1 MAIQSM
7 STLSARIWTI
17 IGGMKMISEEL
28 EHARTSFWDKHLQ
41 RMPLPLTSGSWA
53 TALFYNVKEDTN
65 KPFLDQFL
73 INYMVEFDPDD
84 TLILCA
90 DDGNS
95 KTFQMHSLA
104 WLQSVDYLLWRQLT
118 LALREDNGNTIML
131 RVPTWVQERYQ
142 NDKHNSVAERKILSV
157 PIPSYFPKPRIFKK
171 LPKADGYVVYQAPPF
186 LEPSHLNFFCHELF
200 PRDNK
205 TTWLSDPRRD
215 ATLFSLDDMGDL
227 PIFQLED
234 YVAHEL
240 KTGISLST
248 EIAAVV
254 LELDEAIREIALNK
268 FFETALEDIVQFP
281 FPFARIS
288 TARNFFQ
295 QISSEWS
302 REKYLWN
309 NQSAKG
315 REAEILADAFRRA
328 RKHVNSLYNAPI
340 YMSEKGDFQ
349 ISPNPDELE
358 AILRMEKAQTE
369 DPMLPRKY
377 RITRDPTS
385 GNINSVRQYM
395 VPFLPEFPDTK
406 DPSQMDM
413 YMEHIDAYLQ
423 SVRSP
428 LDWSTIKGNPAEHLA
443 VFTNPSHKHIPL
455 LLNHI
460 KTGNNRK
467 HYKGD
472 SFPCAG
478 SEAKKLYVRIHERVR
493 SVSQSAYADL
503 NWIKKY
509 LYTY

>member
-1 MAIQSM
+1 
-7 STLSARIWTI
+7 
-17 IGGMKMISEEL
+17 MISEEL
-28 EHARTSFWDKHLQ
+28 EHVCISFWGEHLLG
-41 RMPLPLTSGSWA
+41 MPGPLTSCSWA
-53 TALFYNVKEDTN
+53 RVPFYNVKEDTN
-65 KPFLDQFL
+65 EVFLDRYL
-73 INYMVEFDPDD
+73 INYMVEADPDD
-84 TLILCA
+84 ILEFRA
-90 DDGNS
+90 YDGDN
-95 KTFQMHSLA
+95 TEIFQMHSLA

-118 LALREDNGNTIML
+118 LALREDNGDTIAL
-131 RVPTWVQERYQ
+131 RVPTMVQERYHDYKRD
-142 NDKHNSVAERKILSV
+142 NVDSRNKLSV
-157 PIPSYFPKPRIFKK
+157 SIPSYFPKPSLYEDLLKV
-171 LPKADGYVVYQAPPF
+171 DGYVSYQAPPF
-186 LEPSHLNFFCHELF
+186 LEPSHLNFFCHDIF
-200 PRDNK
+200 TQPNH

-215 ATLFSLDDMGDL
+215 ALPFRLYGMGKL

-248 EIAAVV
+248 EITAVV

-302 REKYLWN
+302 REKYLST
-309 NQSAKG
+309 NQGSKG
-315 REAEILADAFRRA
+315 SKVEILADAFRRA

-340 YMSEKGDFQ
+340 YLSEKGDFQ
-349 ISPNPDELE
+349 ISPDPDELE
-358 AILRMEKAQTE
+358 AVLCTEKAQMD

-377 RITRDPTS
+377 RITRDPVS
-385 GNINSVRQYM
+385 GSINSIHEYF

-406 DPSQMDM
+406 DPAQMDV

-423 SVRSP
+423 LIRSP
-428 LDWSTIKGNPAEHLA
+428 LDWSTIKGKPAEHLA

-455 LLNHI
+455 LLNYI

-472 SFPCAG
+472 SFPCTGA
-478 SEAKKLYVRIHERVR
+478 EAQKLYTRIHERVR
-493 SVSQSAYADL
+493 AVSQSAYADL